1 MKKRGFTLVELL
13 GVISV
18 LGIIALLIIPSVEK
32 TISNNKKKG
41 LENQK
46 NTIISGAKNW
56 ITDHREIVTGNEVIV
71 SVGDL
76 KQQGYIEFDIKN
88 PITNKC
94 ISNNTEVLITIDG
107 KKYSY
112 KINGS
117 IIDGEDNECGTI
129 LAKPNLYLMGKNPLI
144 ISQGQEFIEP
154 GYTATTVN
162 GDDISRS
169 TVVEGSVDTSTI
181 GNYELTYKITDDGI
195 TSIKKRKVK
204 VVDIED
210 PYIHHPGTTVL
221 LNTATSFDVMN
232 EVYAVDNSG
241 ETLSVKAVTDLTL
254 GINGEY
260 KVVYLAKDSSGNEY
274 SDTRRIIIRND
285 TNTIYNKIK
294 DSTETLNSDFFFE
307 FETMWGSEE
316 FGQELSELLKGYYRN
331 KRFYPSHTVN
341 NWVKIKNNLY
351 RIVEFSNDA
360 ISLIYKKTC
369 ENGVCEGNGLI
380 TDKTYKFLNETDT
393 IIEWNSTKNDVKKEQ
408 EKWLKKQKIDD
419 YLISAKQ
426 LNTHPLYA
434 AQFEAYKNYY
444 EIIYCEM
451 FENQCTQFDFINSS
465 IKNFKKE
472 YFFDS
477 KISIL
482 NSDMALNNLLASEIL
497 ELESNY
503 LLSYE
508 NDPNYYIVNVD
519 LNVYNELIE
528 IFMGTE
534 YKLDLVQLGFLYEN
548 FFISEMFENN
558 EIPEEIRTTFHTIIN
573 VKPELTVSGGTGTE
587 TDPFVLIP

>member
-1 MKKRGFTLVELL
+1 MKKKGFTLVELL
-13 GVISV
+13 GVITV
-18 LGIIALLIIPSVEK
+18 LGIAALLIIPSVEK
-32 TISNNKKKG
+32 TISNTKKKG

-46 NTIISGAKNW
+46 ETIIKGAKNW
-56 ITDHREIVTGNEVIV
+56 ITDNKDLITGTEVIL
-71 SVGDL
+71 SLEDL
-76 KQQGYIEFDIKN
+76 KQQGYLEFNIKN
-88 PITNKC
+88 PVTDKC
-94 ISNNTEVLITIDG
+94 ISNNTEVLITIEN

-117 IIDGEDNECGTI
+117 IIDGDDEDCGTI
-129 LAKPNLYLMGKNPLI
+129 NAKPNLYLLGKNPI
-144 ISQGQEFIEP
+144 KINHGDKFIDP
-154 GYTATTVN
+154 GFTATTVD
-162 GDDISRS
+162 GIDISRQ
-169 TVVEGSVDTSTI
+169 VVIDGEVDTETI
-181 GNYELTYKITDDGI
+181 GEYIISYTITDNGL
-195 TSIKKRKVK
+195 TSVKKRKVQ
-204 VVDIED
+204 VLDTES
-210 PYIHHPGTTVL
+210 PYIHHPGTEIL
-221 LNTATSFDVMN
+221 LNTQTSFDVLEN
-232 EVYAVDNSG
+232 VYAVDNSG
-241 ETLSVKAVTDLTL
+241 ESLTVKAVTDVTL
-254 GINGEY
+254 GVNGEY
-260 KVVYLAKDSSGNEY
+260 KITYSAKDSSGNEY

-294 DSTETLNSDFFFE
+294 DSTETLNSDFLFDAIGE
-307 FETMWGSEE
+307 SDGIEM
-316 FGQELSELLKGYYRN
+316 ELSEILKGYYRN
-331 KRFYPSHTVN
+331 KKFYPHHLVN

-426 LNTHPLYA
+426 LITHPFQV
-434 AQFEAYKNYY
+434 AQLEMYKNYY
-444 EIIYCEM
+444 EILYCDIYED
-451 FENQCTQFDFINSS
+451 QCTEFDFINST
-465 IKNFKKE
+465 IKNFKKD

-482 NSDMALNNLLASEIL
+482 TGDRVVNNLLALEFL

-508 NDPNYYIVNVD
+508 NDPNYYIINSD
-519 LNVYNELIE
+519 LSVYNEIIE
-528 IFMGTE
+528 IFTGRE
-534 YKLDLVQLGFLYEN
+534 YKLNLVQIGFLYEN
-548 FFISEMFENN
+548 LFVSEMT
-558 EIPEEIRTTFHTIIN
+558 EIDETSEYFRTTFHTIIN

-587 TDPFVLIP
+587 ADPFVLIP

>member
-76 KQQGYIEFDIKN
+76 KQQGYLEFDIKN

-94 ISNNTEVLITIDG
+94 ISNNTEVLITIEG

-154 GYTATTVN
+154 GFTATTIN

-169 TVVEGSVDTSTI
+169 TVIEGSVDTSTI

-241 ETLSVKAVTDLTL
+241 ESLSVKAVTDLTL

-307 FETMWGSEE
+307 FEFMG
-316 FGQELSELLKGYYRN
+316 GKLELSELLKGYYRN

-360 ISLIYKKTC
+360 ISLVYKKTC

-393 IIEWNSTKNDVKKEQ
+393 IIKWNSTKNDVKKEQ

-434 AQFEAYKNYY
+434 AQFEIYKNYY
-444 EIIYCEM
+444 EIIYCQM
-451 FENQCTQFDFINSS
+451 FENQCTQFDFINSC

-482 NSDMALNNLLASEIL
+482 NSGMSVNNLLASEIL
-497 ELESNY
+497 ELQSNY

-508 NDPNYYIVNVD
+508 NDPNLYIVNVD
-519 LNVYNELIE
+519 LSVYNEVLE

-534 YKLDLVQLGFLYEN
+534 YKLDLVQLGFLNEN
-548 FFISEMFENN
+548 HFLTDMFEID
-558 EIPEEIRTTFHTIIN
+558 EIPEEVRTTFHTIIN

-587 TDPFVLIP
+587 ADPFVLIP

>member
-32 TISNNKKKG
+32 TISKNKKKG

-56 ITDHREIVTGNEVIV
+56 ITDNREIVTGNEVIV

-94 ISNNTEVLITIDG
+94 ISNNTEVLITIDE

-154 GYTATTVN
+154 GYTATTVD

-169 TVVEGSVDTSTI
+169 TVIEGSVDTSTI
-181 GNYELTYKITDDGI
+181 GNYELIYKITDDGI

-241 ETLSVKAVTDLTL
+241 ESLSVKAVTDLTL

-294 DSTETLNSDFFFE
+294 DSTETLNSDFFI
-307 FETMWGSEE
+307 TEE
-316 FGQELSELLKGYYRN
+316 FGLELTELLKGYYRN

-369 ENGVCEGNGLI
+369 KNGVCEGNGLI

-393 IIEWNSTKNDVKKEQ
+393 IIKWNSTKNDVKKEQ
-408 EKWLKKQKIDD
+408 EKWLEKQKIDD

-426 LNTHPLYA
+426 LNTHPLDFA
-434 AQFEAYKNYY
+434 EFETYKNYY
-444 EIIYCEM
+444 EMIYCEM
-451 FENQCTQFDFINSS
+451 YENQCTVNDFINSS

-482 NSDMALNNLLASEIL
+482 NGDMALNNLLASQFF

-508 NDPNYYIVNVD
+508 NDPNFYIVNAD
-519 LNVYNELIE
+519 LRAYNELIE
-528 IFMGTE
+528 IYMGTE
-534 YKLDLVQLGFLYEN
+534 YKLDLVQLGFLNEN
-548 FFISEMFENN
+548 HFLTDMFEID
-558 EIPEEIRTTFHTIIN
+558 EIPEEVRTTFHTIIN

-587 TDPFVLIP
+587 ADPFVLIP

>member
-76 KQQGYIEFDIKN
+76 KQQGYLEFDIKN

-94 ISNNTEVLITIDG
+94 ISNNTEVLITIEG

-154 GYTATTVN
+154 GFTATTIN

-169 TVVEGSVDTSTI
+169 TVIEGSVDTSTI

-241 ETLSVKAVTDLTL
+241 ESLSVKAVTDLTL

-285 TNTIYNKIK
+285 INTIYNKIK
-294 DSTETLNSDFFFE
+294 DSTETLNSDFFIEFE
-307 FETMWGSEE
+307 FMG
-316 FGQELSELLKGYYRN
+316 GKLELSELLKGYYRN

-360 ISLIYKKTC
+360 ISLVYKKTC

-393 IIEWNSTKNDVKKEQ
+393 IIKWNSTKNDVKKEQ

-434 AQFEAYKNYY
+434 AQFEIYKNYY
-444 EIIYCEM
+444 EIIYCQM
-451 FENQCTQFDFINSS
+451 FENQCTQFDFINSC

-482 NSDMALNNLLASEIL
+482 NSGMSVNYLLASEIL
-497 ELESNY
+497 ELQSNY

-508 NDPNYYIVNVD
+508 NDPNLYIVNVD
-519 LNVYNELIE
+519 LSVYNEVLE

-534 YKLDLVQLGFLYEN
+534 YKLDLVQLGFLNEN
-548 FFISEMFENN
+548 LFISEMFDVD
-558 EIPEEIRTTFHTIIN
+558 EIPEEVRTTFHTIIN
-573 VKPELTVSGGTGTE
+573 VKPELTVSRGTGTE
-587 TDPFVLIP
+587 ADPFVLIP

>member
-76 KQQGYIEFDIKN
+76 KQQGYLEFDIKN

-154 GYTATTVN
+154 GFTATTIN

-169 TVVEGSVDTSTI
+169 TVIEGSVDTSTI

-241 ETLSVKAVTDLTL
+241 ESLSVKAVTDLTL

-294 DSTETLNSDFFFE
+294 DSTETINSDFIFE
-307 FETMWGSEE
+307 FMGLEV
-316 FGQELSELLKGYYRN
+316 ELSQLLKGYYRN

-434 AQFEAYKNYY
+434 AQFEIYKNYY
-444 EIIYCEM
+444 EVIYCQM
-451 FENQCTQFDFINSS
+451 FGNQCTENNFINSS

-482 NSDMALNNLLASEIL
+482 NSSMSVNNLLASEIL
-497 ELESNY
+497 ELQSNY

-508 NDPNYYIVNVD
+508 NDPNLYIVNVD
-519 LNVYNELIE
+519 LSVYNEVLE

-534 YKLDLVQLGFLYEN
+534 YKLDLVQLGFLNEN
-548 FFISEMFENN
+548 HFLTDMFEID
-558 EIPEEIRTTFHTIIN
+558 EIPEDFRTTFHTIIN

-587 TDPFVLIP
+587 ADPFVLIP

>member
-76 KQQGYIEFDIKN
+76 KQQGYLEFDIKN

-94 ISNNTEVLITIDG
+94 ISNNTEVLITIEG

-154 GYTATTVN
+154 GFTATTIN

-169 TVVEGSVDTSTI
+169 TVIEGSVDTSTI
-181 GNYELTYKITDDGI
+181 GNYVLTYKITDDGI

-241 ETLSVKAVTDLTL
+241 ESLSVKAVTDLTL

-285 TNTIYNKIK
+285 INTIYNKIK

-307 FETMWGSEE
+307 FEFMG
-316 FGQELSELLKGYYRN
+316 GKLELSELLKGYYRN

-360 ISLIYKKTC
+360 ISLVYKKTC

-393 IIEWNSTKNDVKKEQ
+393 IIKWNSTKNDVKKEQ

-434 AQFEAYKNYY
+434 AQFEIYKNYY
-444 EIIYCEM
+444 EIIYCQM
-451 FENQCTQFDFINSS
+451 FENQCTQFDFINSC

-482 NSDMALNNLLASEIL
+482 NSGMSVNNLLASEIL
-497 ELESNY
+497 ELQSNY

-508 NDPNYYIVNVD
+508 NDPNLYIVNVD
-519 LNVYNELIE
+519 LSVYNEVLE

-534 YKLDLVQLGFLYEN
+534 YKLDLVQLGFLNEN
-548 FFISEMFENN
+548 HFLTDMFEID
-558 EIPEEIRTTFHTIIN
+558 EIPEEVRTTFHTIIN

-587 TDPFVLIP
+587 ADPFVLIP

>member
-32 TISNNKKKG
+32 TISKNKKKG

-56 ITDHREIVTGNEVIV
+56 ITDNREIVTGNEVIV

-76 KQQGYIEFDIKN
+76 KQQGYLEFDIKN

-94 ISNNTEVLITIDG
+94 ISNNTEVLITING

-154 GYTATTVN
+154 GFTATTIN

-169 TVVEGSVDTSTI
+169 TVIEGSVDTSTI

-241 ETLSVKAVTDLTL
+241 ESLSVKAVTDLTL

-294 DSTETLNSDFFFE
+294 DSTETINSDFYNFSTVGE
-307 FETMWGSEE
+307 P
-316 FGQELSELLKGYYRN
+316 QISELLKGYYRN

-434 AQFEAYKNYY
+434 AQFEIYKNYY
-444 EIIYCEM
+444 EIIYCQM
-451 FENQCTQFDFINSS
+451 FENQCTQFDFINSC

-482 NSDMALNNLLASEIL
+482 NSAMSVNNLLASEIL
-497 ELESNY
+497 ELQSNY

-508 NDPNYYIVNVD
+508 NDPNLYIVNVD
-519 LNVYNELIE
+519 LSVYNEVLE

-534 YKLDLVQLGFLYEN
+534 YKLDLVQLGFLNEN
-548 FFISEMFENN
+548 HFLTDMFEID
-558 EIPEEIRTTFHTIIN
+558 EIPEDFRTTFHTIIN

>member
-76 KQQGYIEFDIKN
+76 KQQGYLEFDIKN

-94 ISNNTEVLITIDG
+94 ISNNTEVLITING

-154 GYTATTVN
+154 GYTATTVD

-169 TVVEGSVDTSTI
+169 TIIEGSVDTSTI

-241 ETLSVKAVTDLTL
+241 ESLSVKAVTDLTL

-285 TNTIYNKIK
+285 INTIYNKIK

-307 FETMWGSEE
+307 FEFMG
-316 FGQELSELLKGYYRN
+316 GKLELSELLKGYYRN

-360 ISLIYKKTC
+360 ISLVYKKTC

-393 IIEWNSTKNDVKKEQ
+393 IIKWNSTKNDVKKEQ

-434 AQFEAYKNYY
+434 AQFETYKNYY
-444 EIIYCEM
+444 EIIYCQM
-451 FENQCTQFDFINSS
+451 FENQCTQFDFINSC

-482 NSDMALNNLLASEIL
+482 NSGMSVNNLLASEIL
-497 ELESNY
+497 ELQSNY

-508 NDPNYYIVNVD
+508 NDPNLYIVNVD
-519 LNVYNELIE
+519 LSVYNEVLE

-534 YKLDLVQLGFLYEN
+534 YKLDLVQLGFLNEN
-548 FFISEMFENN
+548 HFLTDMFEID
-558 EIPEEIRTTFHTIIN
+558 EIPEEVRTTFHTIIN

-587 TDPFVLIP
+587 ADPFVLIP

>member
-1 MKKRGFTLVELL
+1 MKKKGFTLVELL
-13 GVISV
+13 GVMTV
-18 LGIIALLIIPSVEK
+18 LGIIALLIIPAVEK
-32 TISNNKKKG
+32 TISNSKKKG

-46 NTIISGAKNW
+46 NTIISGAKSW
-56 ITDHREIVTGNEVIV
+56 MTDNKELVEDDEVIV
-71 SVGDL
+71 TVGDL
-76 KQQGYIEFDIKN
+76 KQEGYLEFNIKN

-94 ISNNTEVLITIDG
+94 ISNNTEVLITIEG
-107 KKYSY
+107 KKYKY

-117 IIDGEDNECGTI
+117 IIDGEDDECGTI
-129 LAKPNLYLMGKNPLI
+129 NAKPNLYLMGRNP
-144 ISQGQEFIEP
+144 ISIKQGESFKDP
-154 GYTATTVN
+154 GFSATTIN
-162 GDDISRS
+162 GDDISRR
-169 TVVEGSVDTSTI
+169 VVISGEVDTSTI
-181 GNYELTYKITDDGI
+181 GDYIITYTITDNGL
-195 TSIKKRKVK
+195 TSVKKRKVK

-241 ETLSVKAVTDLTL
+241 ESLSVKAVTDLTL

-260 KVVYLAKDSSGNEY
+260 KVVYFAKDSSGNEY

-294 DSTETLNSDFFFE
+294 DSTETLNSDFFNRSSVV
-307 FETMWGSEE
+307 GAL
-316 FGQELSELLKGYYRN
+316 ELSELLKGYYRN

-426 LNTHPLYA
+426 LNTHPILV
-434 AQFEAYKNYY
+434 AQFEIYKKYY
-444 EIIYCEM
+444 EMIYCEM
-451 FENQCTQFDFINSS
+451 YEDQCSQEDFINSYL
-465 IKNFKKE
+465 KNFKKK

-482 NSDMALNNLLASEIL
+482 NSDMAINNLLASEVL

-508 NDPNYYIVNVD
+508 NDPNTYIVYAD
-519 LNVYNELIE
+519 LSGYNELNKIY
-528 IFMGTE
+528 MGTE
-534 YKLDLVQLGFLYEN
+534 DKLDLVQLSLLYEN
-548 FFISEMFENN
+548 LFISEMFEVD
-558 EIPEEIRTTFHTIIN
+558 EIPEELRTTFHTVIN
-573 VKPELTVSGGTGTE
+573 VKPELTVSQGTGTE
-587 TDPFVLIP
+587 ADPYVLIP

>member
-32 TISNNKKKG
+32 TISKNKKKG

-56 ITDHREIVTGNEVIV
+56 ITDNREIVTGNEVIV

-94 ISNNTEVLITIDG
+94 ISNNTEVLITIDE

-154 GYTATTVN
+154 GYTATTVD

-169 TVVEGSVDTSTI
+169 TVIEGSVDTSTI
-181 GNYELTYKITDDGI
+181 GNYELIYKITDDGI

-241 ETLSVKAVTDLTL
+241 ESLSVKAVTDLTL

-294 DSTETLNSDFFFE
+294 DSTETLNSDFFI
-307 FETMWGSEE
+307 TEE
-316 FGQELSELLKGYYRN
+316 FGLELSELLKGYYRN

-360 ISLIYKKTC
+360 ILLIYKKTC
-369 ENGVCEGNGLI
+369 KNGVCEGNGLI

-393 IIEWNSTKNDVKKEQ
+393 IIKWNSTKNDVKKEQ
-408 EKWLKKQKIDD
+408 EKWLEKQKIDD

-426 LNTHPLYA
+426 LNTHPLDFA
-434 AQFEAYKNYY
+434 EFETYKNYY
-444 EIIYCEM
+444 EMIYCEM
-451 FENQCTQFDFINSS
+451 YENQCTVNDFINSS

-482 NSDMALNNLLASEIL
+482 NGDMALNNLLASQFF

-508 NDPNYYIVNVD
+508 NDPNFYIVNAD
-519 LNVYNELIE
+519 LRAYNELIE
-528 IFMGTE
+528 IYMGTE
-534 YKLDLVQLGFLYEN
+534 YKLDLVQLGFLNEN
-548 FFISEMFENN
+548 HFLTDMFEID
-558 EIPEEIRTTFHTIIN
+558 EIPEEVRTTFHTIIN

-587 TDPFVLIP
+587 ADPFVLIP

>member
-32 TISNNKKKG
+32 TISKNKKKG

-154 GYTATTVN
+154 GFTATTIN

-169 TVVEGSVDTSTI
+169 TVIEGSVDTSTI

-241 ETLSVKAVTDLTL
+241 ESLSVKAVTDLTL

-294 DSTETLNSDFFFE
+294 DSTETINSDFYNFS
-307 FETMWGSEE
+307 TVG
-316 FGQELSELLKGYYRN
+316 ELQISELLKGYYRN

-393 IIEWNSTKNDVKKEQ
+393 IIKWNSTKNDVKKEQ

-426 LNTHPLYA
+426 LNTHPIYV
-434 AQFEAYKNYY
+434 AQFEIYKNYY
-444 EIIYCEM
+444 EMLYCEM
-451 FENQCTQFDFINSS
+451 YEDQCSQEDFINSYL
-465 IKNFKKE
+465 KNFKKE

-482 NSDMALNNLLASEIL
+482 NSDMAINNLLATETL

-508 NDPNYYIVNVD
+508 NDPNYYIVDTD
-519 LNVYNELIE
+519 LSGYNELIE
-528 IFMGTE
+528 NIKGTE
-534 YKLDLVQLGFLYEN
+534 DKFDLVQLSFLYEN
-548 FFISEMFENN
+548 LFISEMFDVD
-558 EIPEEIRTTFHTIIN
+558 EIPEEVRTTFHTIIN